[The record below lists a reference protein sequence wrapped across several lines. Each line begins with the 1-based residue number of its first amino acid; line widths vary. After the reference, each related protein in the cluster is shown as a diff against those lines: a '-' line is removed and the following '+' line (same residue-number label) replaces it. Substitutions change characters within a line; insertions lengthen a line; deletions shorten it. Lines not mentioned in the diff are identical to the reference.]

1 MFKNLKRKQQTRSGT
16 LMDSAICTICKR
28 KPAFYFRRYSGERLC
43 RGCFAKSIESKV
55 RATIAKYKM
64 FDFNDRIAVAVSG
77 GKDSISLLHILAKI
91 ERDYPKA
98 SLVAVSVDEGI
109 AGYRDEALKIAT
121 ENCKKLGIEHHVIS
135 FKELYGFTL
144 DEIVKKIRAS
154 EKSELTPCAYC
165 GVLRRKALNIIARKV
180 GANKL
185 ATAHTLDDEAQ
196 TVLLNMLH
204 GDVMRMIREK
214 PVTDEV
220 HPKLVRRVKPFC
232 EIPEKETALFAYIK
246 KIKFQSMPCP
256 YALEALRN
264 DIRLFLNR
272 MEEKHAGIKY
282 TVFKAAE
289 RIRQVLEKVANIET
303 LKDCRLCGEPT
314 PQDLCKAC
322 EMLRDLGG

>member
-1 MFKNLKRKQQTRSGT
+1 
-16 LMDSAICTICKR
+16 MDNTVCTICKR
-28 KPAFYFRRYSGERLC
+28 RPVFFFRRYSGEVLC
-43 RGCFAKSIESKV
+43 RGCFVKSIENKV

-64 FDFNDRIAVAVSG
+64 FNFDDKIAVAVSG
-77 GKDSISLLHILAKI
+77 GKDSVSLLHILAKI
-91 ERDYPKA
+91 ERGYPKA

-109 AGYRDEALKIAT
+109 AGYRDEALKIAE
-121 ENCKKLGIEHHVIS
+121 ENCKKLGIEHHVVS

-144 DEIVKKIRAS
+144 DEFVEKIKAMG
-154 EKSELTPCAYC
+154 KSELTPCAYC

-180 GANKL
+180 EAEKL

-204 GDVMRMIREK
+204 GDVLRIAREK
-214 PVTDEV
+214 PVTDDV

-232 EIPEKETALFAYIK
+232 EIPERETALYAYIK
-246 KIKFQSMPCP
+246 KIKFQGMPCP
-256 YALEALRN
+256 YAPEALRS

-289 RIRQVLEKVANIET
+289 RIRQALEKTGRAET
-303 LKDCRLCGEPT
+303 LKECRLCGEPT
-314 PQDLCKAC
+314 TQELCKAC
-322 EMLRDLGG
+322 EMLQDLKA